1 MSKQITAP
9 EALSLYRS
17 EKENRRALYL
27 STYGEIMGR
36 MHIFRGP
43 LAENLLTSANE
54 WMRLVFFL
62 LENADAAGATPQD
75 IAHLQDD
82 AHGLLY
88 LRATLKEILS

>member
-1 MSKQITAP
+1 MKRELTAP

-17 EKENRRALYL
+17 ERENRRALYL

-43 LAENLLTSANE
+43 LAENLLTSATE
-54 WMRLVFFL
+54 WLRLVVFL
-62 LENADAAGATPQD
+62 LENTDAAGATPQD
-75 IAHLQDD
+75 VELLQDD

-88 LRATLKEILS
+88 LRATLEGIVR